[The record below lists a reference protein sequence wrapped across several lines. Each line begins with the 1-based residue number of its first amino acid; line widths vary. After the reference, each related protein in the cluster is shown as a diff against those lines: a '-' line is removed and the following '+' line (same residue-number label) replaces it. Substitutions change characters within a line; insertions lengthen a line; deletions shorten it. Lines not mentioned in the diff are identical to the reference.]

1 MDEILRFGGMKLMI
15 RTRRE
20 ICIIHFPPLSKG
32 SMGGGGGVW
41 RVSSKGT
48 YNWTGKKAS
57 KGLLRLAVLIQIC
70 FVFNVSFKAS
80 KCHFNKSI
88 LISKRWVF

>member
-1 MDEILRFGGMKLMI
+1 
-15 RTRRE
+15 
-20 ICIIHFPPLSKG
+20 
-32 SMGGGGGVW
+32 MGGGGGVVGGFHL
-41 RVSSKGT
+41 RGLI
-48 YNWTGKKAS
+48 TGLEKKAS

-88 LISKRWVF
+88 LISKR

>member
-1 MDEILRFGGMKLMI
+1 MKLMI

-32 SMGGGGGVW
+32 SMGREEGGGGAGW
-41 RVSSKGT
+41 RVLSKGT

-57 KGLLRLAVLIQIC
+57 KGLLSLAVLIQIC
-70 FVFNVSFKAS
+70 FIFNVFFKAS

-88 LISKRWVF
+88 

>member
-1 MDEILRFGGMKLMI
+1 MI